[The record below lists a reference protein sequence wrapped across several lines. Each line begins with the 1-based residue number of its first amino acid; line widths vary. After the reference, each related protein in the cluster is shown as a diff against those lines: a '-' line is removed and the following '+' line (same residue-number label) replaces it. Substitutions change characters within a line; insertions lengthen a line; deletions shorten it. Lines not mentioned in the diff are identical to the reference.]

1 MIDEGGYLWNSGMFL
16 FRADRIL
23 AELGRHAPQILEGVE
38 HAFAAAREGPGGG
51 FEVPE
56 DRYAAVP
63 AAPIDKA
70 VMEHASRIAVVPCDP
85 GWSDL
90 GSWQALW
97 EQLPKDAAGN
107 AAQGDVLLDASER
120 CLVHAERRLV
130 ACAGIRD
137 LAVIETDDAILVA
150 DRNDTDAG
158 RRLVASLRQHG
169 RAEATAHAEEERSWG
184 TFKVL
189 REGPGFGVREIVVAP
204 GERLSLPSE
213 RDRARHWVVVAGTAT
228 VTVNDEVLVL
238 QANQSVQVP
247 WRARTGLE
255 NATDTPLCI
264 IEVQCG
270 RPGHDDQG

>member
-1 MIDEGGYLWNSGMFL
+1 
-16 FRADRIL
+16 
-23 AELGRHAPQILEGVE
+23 
-38 HAFAAAREGPGGG
+38 
-51 FEVPE
+51 
-56 DRYAAVP
+56 VP

-107 AAQGDVLLDASER
+107 AAQGDVLLDGTER

-130 ACAGIRD
+130 ACAGVRD

-158 RRLVASLRQHG
+158 RRLVAALRQHG
-169 RAEATAHAEEERSWG
+169 RAEATVHAEEERSWG

-189 REGPGFGVREIVVAP
+189 REGPGFGVREIVLGP

-213 RDRARHWVVVAGTAT
+213 RDRARHWVVVAGIAT
-228 VTVNDEVLVL
+228 VTVEDEVLVL
-238 QANQSVQVP
+238 HANQSVQVP
-247 WRARTGLE
+247 SSARNSVE
-255 NATDTPLCI
+255 NATDAPLCI

-270 RPGHDDQG
+270 RPDHDNGS